1 VALTTFTRR
10 LAGML
15 RPQPPRDARAGRM
28 VAVIECVLNQN
39 ARDAGAAIFLAMN
52 GALLE
57 LCRQYDVGIVQMPCP
72 EIACLG
78 FERKRPP
85 GTSIRQTLDTE
96 TGRQCCAK
104 IGAEVADRLANY
116 ARAGY
121 QVLAIL
127 GGNPQS
133 PGCAVHVGNDALLPE
148 SGVLMQELQAE
159 LRKRGLEIPFRGLRD
174 ADAEQLKQDLDWLR
188 VVFATAG
195 RDIQQGTKGI
205 EKRR

>member
-1 VALTTFTRR
+1 
-10 LAGML
+10 
-15 RPQPPRDARAGRM
+15 M

-104 IGAEVADRLANY
+104 IGAEVADRLAVY
-116 ARAGY
+116 ADQGY
-121 QVLAIL
+121 RVLAIL

-159 LRKRGLEIPFRGLRD
+159 LRKRGLEIEFRGLRD
-174 ADAEQLKQDLDWLR
+174 ADAALLKLDMDWLSG
-188 VVFATAG
+188 VFAAAD
-195 RDIQQGTKGI
+195 REIQHGTKGA

>member
-1 VALTTFTRR
+1 
-10 LAGML
+10 
-15 RPQPPRDARAGRM
+15 M

-39 ARDAGAAIFLAMN
+39 ARDAGAAIFPAMN
-52 GALLE
+52 GALLD

-85 GTSIRQTLDTE
+85 GTSIRQALDTE

-104 IGAEVADRLANY
+104 IGAEVADRLSAY
-116 ARAGY
+116 ADQGY
-121 QVLAIL
+121 RVLAIL

-133 PGCAVHVGNDALLPE
+133 PGCAVHVGTEGLLPE

-188 VVFATAG
+188 GVFSAAEWDT
-195 RDIQQGTKGI
+195 QQGTKGA
-205 EKRR
+205 EKRV